1 MRAESEKR
9 QAHLLIFGIIFI
21 LSLAILK
28 ITSMLQIFNFS
39 GIGYL
44 FPAAMGGMLV
54 KILIDEK
61 LAIHTSII
69 LAVCGSVL
77 FNEGVSGTLNFSV
90 GIYILFSGL
99 AGTLFLSK
107 QNQRSKI
114 LQAGSFAAI
123 VNLFTIL
130 ALMFLPNGTIYWC

>member
-1 MRAESEKR
+1 M
-9 QAHLLIFGIIFI
+9 FGIIFI
-21 LSLAILK
+21 LTLAILK
-28 ITSMLQIFNFS
+28 ITSMLQIFNYS

-99 AGTLFLSK
+99 AGILF
-107 QNQRSKI
+107 
-114 LQAGSFAAI
+114 
-123 VNLFTIL
+123 
-130 ALMFLPNGTIYWC
+130 